1 MIYYFAYGS
10 NLDPGRIKSRCPD
23 NQFKAVAVLREYRIC
38 FPRHSK
44 GNAGGVA
51 SITESPGGEV
61 HGAVYF
67 LSVDDLES
75 LDGYEGYVS
84 GGDRNAYERVEV
96 DVVIGGDQIL
106 RCVTYIANCDH
117 AKFHKP
123 SDEYLS
129 RVVDGLTLL
138 IGHGIPQSYIQT
150 VKFAA
155 ENR

>member
-10 NLDPGRIKSRCPD
+10 NLDSSRIKSRCPD

-38 FPRHSK
+38 FPRYSK

-51 SITESPGGEV
+51 SITEHLGGEV
-61 HGAVYF
+61 HGAVYI
-67 LSVDDLES
+67 LSDDDLES
-75 LDGYEGYVS
+75 LDTYEGYVS

-106 RCVTYIANCDH
+106 SCVTYIANCDH
-117 AKFHKP
+117 ANFHKP
-123 SDEYLS
+123 SEEYLS
-129 RVVDGLTLL
+129 RIVDGLTLL
-138 IGHGIPQSYIQT
+138 IGHGIPLSYIQT